1 MRCWR
6 PSNPGTDSWPR
17 LAGDVTEAGV
27 PERVCDL
34 AQQRFGPIDVIVYN
48 AYALDAGHQ
57 QTFTHESVL
66 QSSEAIGCA
75 VSP

>member
-1 MRCWR
+1 
-6 PSNPGTDSWPR
+6 
-17 LAGDVTEAGV
+17 V